1 MRVNIYTDKNLMSY
15 LAKGWSE
22 DKLVQGKIKTLTG
35 KTYYIEDVEENW
47 TILQIKRALEDKEG
61 RIAFLFFLP
70 SLPFPIHKLTFTIIL
85 YFLTLFFTSNNF

>member
-61 RIAFLFFLP
+61 RIAFLFFSPLP
-70 SLPFPIHKLTFTIIL
+70 PLSYPQINIHNYIIFSHSIL
-85 YFLTLFFTSNNF
+85 HLK